1 MDISI
6 GLPGSVPGTPGAT
19 IPAWARAAEQAGF
32 ATLTTIDRI
41 VYDSYEP
48 LTTLAAA
55 AAVTERIGLMT
66 AILISPLH
74 ANTALLTK
82 QAATVDRLSGHR
94 LKLGLAVGAR
104 PDDFEVSGVP
114 MAGRGTRLE
123 AQIGEMARLWS
134 GDADH
139 PGLGAGPAPGAP
151 DGPPIILGGHTPAAV
166 DRAAR
171 LAQGWIAGGA
181 GPEAFGHGARA
192 FTERWRLHGR
202 PGDPRRLALA
212 YFALGDDAERI
223 AEGYIREYY
232 KSAGPFAE
240 MAFRQAAVSDDG
252 VRGLVKRFEAAD
264 CDELIFVPC
273 SAELDQVA
281 RLAEI
286 TSAANAG

>member
-1 MDISI
+1 MDIGI
-6 GLPGSVPGTPGAT
+6 GLPASVPGTPGTT

-82 QAATVDRLSGHR
+82 QVATVDRLSEHR

-114 MAGRGTRLE
+114 LTGRGARLE
-123 AQIGEMARLWS
+123 AQLGEMARLWR
-134 GDADH
+134 GDAEH
-139 PGLGAGPAPGAP
+139 PGLGTGPAPGSP
-151 DGPPIILGGHTPAAV
+151 DGPPIILGGHTPAAL

-171 LAQGWIAGGA
+171 IAQGWIAGGA

-192 FTERWRLHGR
+192 FTERWRQHGR
-202 PGDPRRLALA
+202 PGEPRRLSLA
-212 YFALGDDAERI
+212 YYALGADAERI
-223 AEGYIREYY
+223 AERYIRDYY
-232 KSAGPFAE
+232 ASAGPFAE
-240 MAFRQAAVSDDG
+240 MAFRQAAVSEDG
-252 VRGLVKRFEAAD
+252 VRGLIKRFESAE

-273 SAELDQVA
+273 SAELDQVT

-286 TSAANAG
+286 TAGANIA